1 MLVAYK
7 MGRGKQRQVC
17 ILGLAYKLGQACILV
32 LAYKL
37 ELVYKLELAYKLEL
51 VCKQGLVYKREQH
64 DGLEHEQRHGC
75 ILGNVR
81 ASQ

>member
-7 MGRGKQRQVC
+7 MGRGKQGQVC
-17 ILGLAYKLGQACILV
+17 ILGLAYKLGQAYILV
-32 LAYKL
+32 LAYKV
-37 ELVYKLELAYKLEL
+37 EVVYKLELAYKLEL

-75 ILGNVR
+75 TQESVHVL
-81 ASQ
+81 Q